1 VPLATLSLEALV
13 LIAQVLLEK
22 PAVPLGLAWGWVAI
36 TALLLVALGLW
47 WAAWRRKLPPP
58 SEPWR

>member
-1 VPLATLSLEALV
+1 V
-13 LIAQVLLEK
+13 LFAQVLLEK